1 MHFAGLELFEHDLRW
16 RGYAFGKKVSPGL
29 RRRENL
35 QDSGEGS
42 TLILPREE
50 SDSAGEHS
58 IEDSDNPLDYSS
70 RLYPRLSCFF
80 KIVMRMPLPCKET
93 HLNRPLI
100 FNLYFRTT
108 WLYGVNSH
116 TNCRAYALYT
126 DPELLTLPSLSM
138 TSPCSP

>member
-1 MHFAGLELFEHDLRW
+1 MQRVRRICEDGCGQRMGCLARPL
-16 RGYAFGKKVSPGL
+16 SPGL

-50 SDSAGEHS
+50 LDSAGEHS

-80 KIVMRMPLPCKET
+80 RIVMRMHLPRK
-93 HLNRPLI
+93 
-100 FNLYFRTT
+100 
-108 WLYGVNSH
+108 LYGVNSH
-116 TNCRAYALYT
+116 TNCRVYALYT
-126 DPELLTLPSLSM
+126 DPELLTSPSLSM